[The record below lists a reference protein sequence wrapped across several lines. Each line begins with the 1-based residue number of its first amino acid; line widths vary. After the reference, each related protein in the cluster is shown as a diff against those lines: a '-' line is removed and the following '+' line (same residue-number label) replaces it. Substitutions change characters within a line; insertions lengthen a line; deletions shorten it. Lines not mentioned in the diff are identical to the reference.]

1 MNVFKCGVVLTG
13 LVPSSFKMFIAC
25 CQFICNVSC
34 PKFYLYKILDRVY
47 LHRFLFLNRHMV
59 AVLHFNLFIPIYYFN
74 KHILVNFLVNRAQN
88 FNYFYFYKK
97 F

>member
-47 LHRFLFLNRHMV
+47 LHRFLFFEQAHSGGFKFLTY
-59 AVLHFNLFIPIYYFN
+59 LFLFI
-74 KHILVNFLVNRAQN
+74 ILTSTF
-88 FNYFYFYKK
+88 
-97 F
+97 